1 MQINNSN
8 NEYEYSG
15 PPKKQAISNTILS
28 ILIALLFFWFSYY
41 LYSQFIDVENGK
53 TITMQKLLW
62 TTYNMV
68 GKWPIILFFAF
79 FGVAFLGVAFS
90 HYKKYKATKHQD
102 F

>member
-8 NEYEYSG
+8 NDYEYSG
-15 PPKKQAISNTILS
+15 SPKKHAIGNSIFS

-53 TITMQKLLW
+53 TITMQNLLW
-62 TTYNMV
+62 TTYTMV

-79 FGVAFLGVAFS
+79 FGFAFLGVAFS
-90 HYKKYKATKHQD
+90 HYKKHKVTKHQD